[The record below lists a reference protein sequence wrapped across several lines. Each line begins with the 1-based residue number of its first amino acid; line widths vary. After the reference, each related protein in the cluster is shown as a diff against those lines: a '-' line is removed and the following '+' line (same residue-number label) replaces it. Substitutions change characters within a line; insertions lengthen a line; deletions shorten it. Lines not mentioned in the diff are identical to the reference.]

1 MREVD
6 LDNLVLPDGWAER
19 AQIAIQAGIE
29 QVNAHAGVWQ
39 ECKEP
44 LKKLS
49 HDKCYY
55 CEIVQERSDD
65 AVDHF
70 RPKSLYPWSA
80 FDANNYRFA
89 CTYCNSRRR
98 DIENDR
104 IGGKGNHFPL
114 LTGTNRATCCHE
126 EKNESPLLVDPCES
140 AEPGLIDFDDS
151 GRAVPTYAE
160 DEHEV
165 RNIRAA
171 ISIRLYHLDHQDL
184 VDRRKALAAIVTRK
198 VCAAERLFP
207 RTEQGD
213 PEVDASFKEH
223 VRSLAELIRPEAELS
238 SFARRMLDGYR
249 SIAWVCG
256 ILRSV

>member
-1 MREVD
+1 MREID
-6 LDNLVLPDGWAER
+6 LDNLALPDGWADK
-19 AQIAIQAGIE
+19 AQAAFRAGIAK
-29 QVNAHAGVWQ
+29 VNTHAAVWQ
-39 ECKEP
+39 ECKAP

-80 FDANNYRFA
+80 FNAKNYRFS

-98 DIENDR
+98 DIENNR
-104 IGGKGNHFPL
+104 TGGKGDHFPL
-114 LTGTNRATCCHE
+114 LDETRRATCCHE
-126 EKNESPLLVDPCES
+126 EENESPLLVDPCQS
-140 AEPGLIDFDDS
+140 DEPGLIDFDDS
-151 GRAVPTYAE
+151 GQPVPTYAE
-160 DEHEV
+160 NEHEV
-165 RNIRAA
+165 RNRRAA

-184 VDRRKALAAIVTRK
+184 VDRRKTLAAIITRK
-198 VCAAERLFP
+198 IRAAERLFP

-213 PEVDASFKEH
+213 PEIDASFKEH

-249 SIAWVCG
+249 DIAWVRG